1 MKKIILISLIC
12 LFNTSLF
19 AQTNVLDK
27 VIAVVGK
34 NMIKHSEL
42 ETSFLQ
48 QKQRYGIVDDAF
60 AEKCDILEGLLI
72 NKLMLHQAQVDSVN
86 VTQEQVNREMDNR
99 INYMLRQAGSR
110 EVLEKQMNK
119 SVSEIKEYY
128 QELIK
133 ENILISEISRKLTSD
148 VKVTP
153 NEVTDYYNKIPT
165 DSLPI
170 VEQEYEFSQIVI
182 HPKISAEEK
191 KLIKE
196 RLNGYRE
203 RILKGDKF
211 STIATLYSEDPASA
225 KKGGELGFFSRG
237 FMVAEFESVAFSLR
251 EGEVSPVFET
261 KFGFHIIQMIER
273 RGDQVNCRH
282 ILLQPKVSNV
292 ELYRTKVTL
301 DSIHNLIKENKIS
314 FEDAIKQFSEDASKL
329 TGGAIINPYS
339 ASARFSKENINE
351 MMENIDKIDFEK
363 YNQGDIIEP
372 KLFKTELG
380 SSYRLIKV
388 TTKIPQHKIN
398 LKDDYDKIYNSALE
412 TAKTKAILDW
422 ANRRIPKTYI
432 RIDDEFKGCEFKMNW
447 IKNN

>member
-48 QKQRYGIVDDAF
+48 QKQRYGIVDDAY

-72 NKLMLHQAQVDSVN
+72 NKLMLHQAQIDSVN

-153 NEVTDYYNKIPT
+153 NEVTDYYNKIPI

-196 RLNGYRE
+196 RLKELNEYYSKKIDE
-203 RILKGDKF
+203 IINSIELK
-211 STIATLYSEDPASA
+211 
-225 KKGGELGFFSRG
+225 
-237 FMVAEFESVAFSLR
+237 ESDLNKLR
-251 EGEVSPVFET
+251 LEIDEKINHYG
-261 KFGFHIIQMIER
+261 K
-273 RGDQVNCRH
+273 
-282 ILLQPKVSNV
+282 LQNLEKW
-292 ELYRTKVTL
+292 EAQL
-301 DSIHNLIKENKIS
+301 NLIKIEIEEKTNNLNQIYDNTFQTINWLTDKYADFYFLIDEKNIVYPRGNYAAKCS
-314 FEDAIKQFSEDASKL
+314 EAQKQFA
-329 TGGAIINPYS
+329 
-339 ASARFSKENINE
+339 KENRHLRKKNIELEIQLKKLESYYPNIDEIIDSDINE
-351 MMENIDKIDFEK
+351 SFFDDDSINTMDKIDSLVSKHE
-363 YNQGDIIEP
+363 QEH
-372 KLFKTELG
+372 L
-380 SSYRLIKV
+380 
-388 TTKIPQHKIN
+388 TKQEILQK
-398 LKDDYDKIYNSALE
+398 AL
-412 TAKTKAILDW
+412 
-422 ANRRIPKTYI
+422 NTYLYS
-432 RIDDEFKGCEFKMNW
+432 RKSK
-447 IKNN
+447 

>member
-1 MKKIILISLIC
+1 
-12 LFNTSLF
+12 
-19 AQTNVLDK
+19 
-27 VIAVVGK
+27 
-34 NMIKHSEL
+34 
-42 ETSFLQ
+42 
-48 QKQRYGIVDDAF
+48 
-60 AEKCDILEGLLI
+60 
-72 NKLMLHQAQVDSVN
+72 MLHQAQIDSVN

-225 KKGGELGFFSRG
+225 KKGGELGFFARG

-372 KLFKTELG
+372 NLFKTELG

-432 RIDDEFKGCEFKMNW
+432 RIDDEFKGCDFKMNW